1 MSRTTRNI
9 NQITQ
14 ELDRISGL
22 DGIVADKME
31 NLADEVHSIVEE
43 ILSNHSKASL
53 FDYYGNGKSG
63 LSNVLDEIEK
73 EPTLDEIVIK
83 GNVIISKEY
92 LDGETNL
99 HVKYQIIKYNHVFY
113 FTEFNENG
121 YTVFRR
127 LR

>member
-43 ILSNHSKASL
+43 ILTNHSKASL

-73 EPTLDEIVIK
+73 RK
-83 GNVIISKEY
+83 CNHFKRISRWRNKSSRKIPDY
-92 LDGETNL
+92 KIQPCIL
-99 HVKYQIIKYNHVFY
+99 FY
-113 FTEFNENG
+113 R
-121 YTVFRR
+121 V
-127 LR
+127 

>member
-43 ILSNHSKASL
+43 ILTNHSKASL

-73 EPTLDEIVIK
+73 EPT
-83 GNVIISKEY
+83 
-92 LDGETNL
+92 GETNL

-121 YTVFRR
+121 YKVFRR

>member
-1 MSRTTRNI
+1 MGSEMCIR
-9 NQITQ
+9 
-14 ELDRISGL
+14 DS
-22 DGIVADKME
+22 
-31 NLADEVHSIVEE
+31 
-43 ILSNHSKASL
+43 
-53 FDYYGNGKSG
+53 
-63 LSNVLDEIEK
+63 DEIEK

-121 YTVFRR
+121 YKVFRR

>member
-43 ILSNHSKASL
+43 ILTNHSKASL
-53 FDYYGNGKSG
+53 FDYYENGKSG

>member
-43 ILSNHSKASL
+43 IL
-53 FDYYGNGKSG
+53 
-63 LSNVLDEIEK
+63 
-73 EPTLDEIVIK
+73 
-83 GNVIISKEY
+83 
-92 LDGETNL
+92 TN
-99 HVKYQIIKYNHVFY
+99 
-113 FTEFNENG
+113 
-121 YTVFRR
+121 
-127 LR
+127 

>member
-43 ILSNHSKASL
+43 ILTNHSKASL

-63 LSNVLDEIEK
+63 LSNVLDEIGN

-83 GNVIISKEY
+83 ENVIISKEY